1 MSGVFFLAWRYLL
14 WHRWKTVIL
23 LLAVTLV
30 IYVPLGLQLLVDQT
44 ATAMTARADRSP
56 LLLGSRGSP
65 LELVLNS
72 LYFSSGLPPELE
84 YGQVDE
90 LRASGLVE
98 PIPLYVRFNSQGH
111 PIVGTNLDYL
121 AFRDLQIAA
130 GRQMVSLGEAV
141 IGASVAQRLDI
152 GAGDSIVSAP
162 ESVFD
167 LAGVYPLKMQV
178 VGVLAPAFSQDDNA
192 IFADVKTAWVIQGL
206 GHGHQDLTQPELAS
220 AVLKKEDDRIV
231 ANAALVQYN
240 EITADNIGSFH
251 FHGNSDHNPLT
262 AILLLPADDKAGVM
276 ILGRYQSHPQLQI
289 VQPRAVMDE
298 LLDTVFA
305 VERYLLVAMALV
317 GIATAAVVLLVFLL
331 SLRARRAEMETMSRL
346 GGSRLTV
353 ASLMLAEIA
362 IVLVLSALFAALL
375 TGATLIWGGPLLH
388 AVVMS

>member
-192 IFADVKTAWVIQGL
+192 IFVDVKTAWVIQGL